1 MVTCPDCGEEF
12 RCLVDENPDEGEE
25 YGTWAECPE
34 CGTQFDP
41 DNA

>member
-12 RCLVDENPDEGEE
+12 RCLIDENADDEE
-25 YGTWAECPE
+25 YGAWTECPE